1 MDERESNNSIHS
13 DPVSKVGDGGHP
25 QSRSETMTELLRRTL
40 SRLENVAASSFTT
53 VGLTL
58 SRHYSSMLRD
68 SPRVQAHGAG
78 DRSCGTG
85 PR

>member
-1 MDERESNNSIHS
+1 
-13 DPVSKVGDGGHP
+13 
-25 QSRSETMTELLRRTL
+25 MTELLRRTL

-58 SRHYSSMLRD
+58 SRHYSSMLRA

-78 DRSCGTG
+78 GRSCGTG